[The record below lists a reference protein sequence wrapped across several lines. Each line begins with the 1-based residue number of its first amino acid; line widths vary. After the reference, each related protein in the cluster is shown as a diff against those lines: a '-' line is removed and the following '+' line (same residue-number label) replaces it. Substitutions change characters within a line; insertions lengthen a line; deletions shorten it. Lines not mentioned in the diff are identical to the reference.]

1 VQAPLLFMQA
11 SKLYLEPLGPLVGAA
26 AATAIKSGAALALG
40 SDRAFTAAR
49 LFRRDG
55 DRVAEELLSAAA
67 IRHMADSQVQAALKG
82 LMRPVGQFRI
92 MGVVN
97 VTPDSFSDGGRWMDP
112 DVAIR
117 HGLKLAEAGA
127 DILDVGGESTRPGAE
142 PVAPAEEIKRISGVV
157 RALAAAGHIVSVD
170 TRNARTMRAALDA
183 GATIINDVSA
193 LRHDP
198 RALATVADAK
208 CEVIL
213 MHSQGE
219 PSTMH
224 VDPQYE
230 RCCLDVFD
238 HLEERIAA
246 CELAGIPR
254 QRIMVDPGL
263 GFGKRAAHSLDV
275 LQHLCILRTL
285 GCPVLVGASR
295 KSMIAHIIGD
305 HALPPEARLPGSLAA
320 VLAALA
326 RGASIVRVHDV
337 AETRQAL
344 MVARAIDRAE

>member
-1 VQAPLLFMQA
+1 M
-11 SKLYLEPLGPLVGAA
+11 
-26 AATAIKSGAALALG
+26 G
-40 SDRAFTAAR
+40 SDRAFTSAR
-49 LFRRDG
+49 LFRREG
-55 DRVAEELLSAAA
+55 DRVAEELLS
-67 IRHMADSQVQAALKG
+67 VAALRHSVDPQLHAALEG
-82 LMRPVGQFRI
+82 LARPVGQFRI
-92 MGVVN
+92 MGVIN
-97 VTPDSFSDGGRWMDP
+97 VTPDSFSDGGRWIASDA
-112 DVAIR
+112 AIR
-117 HGLKLAEAGA
+117 HGLSLAEAGA

-142 PVAPAEEIKRISGVV
+142 PVTPAEEIKRVADVI

-170 TRNARTMRAALDA
+170 TRHARTMRAALDA
-183 GATIINDVSA
+183 GATIINDVTA

-198 RALATVADAK
+198 GALAIVARAK

-219 PSTMH
+219 PRTMQ
-224 VDPQYE
+224 VDPQYQ

-246 CELAGIPR
+246 CELAGIAR
-254 QRIMVDPGL
+254 ERIMIDPGL

-275 LQHLCILRTL
+275 LQHLAVLRTL

-295 KSMIAHIIGD
+295 KSMIAHIVGND
-305 HALPPEARLPGSLAA
+305 TLAAEARLPGSLAA
-320 VLAALA
+320 ALAALA

-344 MVARAIDRAE
+344 MVARAIDRAA